1 MLMPDG
7 SLAPVRRAE
16 VLGPVAQLSKGD
28 ARTML
33 DARVRPINQGR
44 HVPQSTLTLA
54 EFYRREW
61 EPTMSSLLKAT
72 SLHYYGIQYRC
83 HIIPSLGD
91 RRLCDLRRG
100 EVQAFLAAKRKAGL
114 SGSTVHGIRTALSKL
129 MQSAVEWDF
138 IPANP
143 ARGLVVGDRHPL
155 KERVRLSPEQVRIL
169 SASLPD
175 PCRSIVLLLCL
186 TGLRIGE
193 LLALRT
199 KNVDLMVGV
208 IRVRETVHEG
218 QFGAPKTRSSRREVP
233 VSESARKLLK
243 PFLAAGDETLVFRSR
258 TGSPI
263 NPKNLSRRVLQPKCR
278 ELNLPVVS
286 WHSFR
291 HTHATLLTE
300 VGESIKTTQAILGH
314 SDLNTTLNIYS
325 HPIPESQRRAIE
337 RVAEIL
343 VDPNGLTSTDS
354 TNTQRIN

>member
-1 MLMPDG
+1 MPDG
-7 SLAPVRRAE
+7 TLSRVRRAE
-16 VLGPVAQLSKGD
+16 ILGPVAQLSKRE
-28 ARTML
+28 ALNLL
-33 DARVRPINQGR
+33 DSRVRPINLGR
-44 HVPQSTLTLA
+44 RVPQSTLTLA

-61 EPTMSSLLKAT
+61 EPTMSSLLKPT

-91 RRLCDLRRG
+91 RRLCDLKRG
-100 EVQAFLAAKRKAGL
+100 EVQAFLATKRKAGL

-138 IPANP
+138 IEANP
-143 ARGLVVGDRHPL
+143 ARGLVVGDRSPV
-155 KERVRLSPEQVRIL
+155 KEKARLSVIEVRTL
-169 SASLPD
+169 VASLPE
-175 PCRSIVLLLCL
+175 PCRSIVLLLAL

-193 LLALRT
+193 LFALRS
-199 KNVDLMVGV
+199 KNVDLTAGV

-218 QFGAPKTRSSRREVP
+218 QFGTPKTRSSRREVP
-233 VSESARKLLK
+233 MSASVRRILTPLVTTEEDELL
-243 PFLAAGDETLVFRSR
+243 FRSR
-258 TGSPI
+258 SGSPI
-263 NPKNLSRRVLQPKCR
+263 NPKNLAQRVLRPKCR
-278 ELNLPVVS
+278 ELNLPIVS

-343 VDPNGLTSTDS
+343 DPNGLMSVDS
-354 TNTQRIN
+354 TNTERIN